1 LPSKATFKNHN
12 ARGMTQRLAGRCLQ
26 MSGFSA
32 PHEEQRAEIAPV
44 DDER

>member
-1 LPSKATFKNHN
+1 MA
-12 ARGMTQRLAGRCLQ
+12 QRLAGRCFQ

-32 PHEEQRAEIAPV
+32 PHEEQRAEIAPM